1 MLTHR
6 LNKEYTMYDKM
17 LKCPR
22 PSVTCKKG
30 ALSACDFL
38 PEKNTSSICHGKLQ
52 EVVKA
57 GTRRFFRST
66 FQSRPGIIY
75 PSLTCY
81 YLCFDLV
88 VKSLFLAM
96 INMVYCEYSL
106 PLQMER
112 TTRNNTKIQIFP
124 HPFLKEGT
132 NPKGIPFWRNKR
144 SEKGTSEHILS
155 QFRTALLSPSLV

>member
-38 PEKNTSSICHGKLQ
+38 PEKCTSSICHGELQ
-52 EVVKA
+52 EIVKA

-75 PSLTCY
+75 PPITCY

-88 VKSLFLAM
+88 VKSLFLAVFSPREKL
-96 INMVYCEYSL
+96 ISRPVFTSCWIVSRAHRSCETKRNEKKL
-106 PLQMER
+106 KPLNYDVNSKTCNSAMCWW
-112 TTRNNTKIQIFP
+112 KFVD
-124 HPFLKEGT
+124 L
-132 NPKGIPFWRNKR
+132 
-144 SEKGTSEHILS
+144 
-155 QFRTALLSPSLV
+155 

>member
-6 LNKEYTMYDKM
+6 LNKEYKMYDKI

-52 EVVKA
+52 EIVKA
-57 GTRRFFRST
+57 ETRRFFRST

-75 PSLTCY
+75 PPITY
-81 YLCFDLV
+81 HYLCFDLV

-112 TTRNNTKIQIFP
+112 TTRYNTKIQIFP

>member
-17 LKCPR
+17 LQCPR
-22 PSVTCKKG
+22 SSNTCKKG
-30 ALSACDFL
+30 VLSACDFL

-75 PSLTCY
+75 PPLTCY

>member
-1 MLTHR
+1 MLTHG
-6 LNKEYTMYDKM
+6 LNKEYTMYDKV
-17 LKCPR
+17 LKCPW
-22 PSVTCKKG
+22 PSVVWKKG

-38 PEKNTSSICHGKLQ
+38 PEKCTSSICHGKLQ
-52 EVVKA
+52 EIVKA

-66 FQSRPGIIY
+66 FQSQSWIIY
-75 PSLTCY
+75 PPITCY

-112 TTRNNTKIQIFP
+112 TTRNNTKKFKYSRTPSWKKIQTLRVYPSEEIKGRR
-124 HPFLKEGT
+124 KEL
-132 NPKGIPFWRNKR
+132 RNI
-144 SEKGTSEHILS
+144 SWVNLE
-155 QFRTALLSPSLV
+155 LLCLVQV

>member
-1 MLTHR
+1 
-6 LNKEYTMYDKM
+6 M

-22 PSVTCKKG
+22 PSVTRKKG
-30 ALSACDFL
+30 ALSTCDFL
-38 PEKNTSSICHGKLQ
+38 PEKCTSSICNGKLQ
-52 EVVKA
+52 EIVKA
-57 GTRRFFRST
+57 GTSRFFRST
-66 FQSRPGIIY
+66 FQSQPGIIY
-75 PSLTCY
+75 PPITFY

-96 INMVYCEYSL
+96 TNMVYCEYSL

-124 HPFLKEGT
+124 HPFLKEDT
-132 NPKGIPFWRNKR
+132 NPNGIPFWRNKR

>member
-1 MLTHR
+1 
-6 LNKEYTMYDKM
+6 M

-22 PSVTCKKG
+22 PSVTRKKG
-30 ALSACDFL
+30 ALSTCDFL
-38 PEKNTSSICHGKLQ
+38 PEKCTSSICHGKLQ
-52 EVVKA
+52 EIVKA

-66 FQSRPGIIY
+66 FQSQPGIIY
-75 PSLTCY
+75 PPITFYC
-81 YLCFDLV
+81 LCFDLV

-96 INMVYCEYSL
+96 TNMVYCEYSL

-124 HPFLKEGT
+124 HPFLKEDT
-132 NPKGIPFWRNKR
+132 NPNGIPFWRNKR

-155 QFRTALLSPSLV
+155 QFRNVLLSPSLV

>member
-1 MLTHR
+1 MLTHG
-6 LNKEYTMYDKM
+6 LNKEYTMYGKV
-17 LKCPR
+17 LKCPW
-22 PSVTCKKG
+22 PSVMCKKG

-38 PEKNTSSICHGKLQ
+38 PEKCTSSICHGKLQ
-52 EVVKA
+52 EIVKA

-66 FQSRPGIIY
+66 FQSRSGIIY
-75 PSLTCY
+75 PPITCY

-96 INMVYCEYSL
+96 INMVYCKYSL

-112 TTRNNTKIQIFP
+112 TTRNNTKIQIFS

>member
-1 MLTHR
+1 MLTHG
-6 LNKEYTMYDKM
+6 LNKEYTMYDKV
-17 LKCPR
+17 LKCPW
-22 PSVTCKKG
+22 PSVVWKKG

-38 PEKNTSSICHGKLQ
+38 PEKCTSSICHGKLQ
-52 EVVKA
+52 EIVKA

-66 FQSRPGIIY
+66 FQSRPGIIN
-75 PSLTCY
+75 PPITCY

-124 HPFLKEGT
+124 HPFLKECT

>member
-1 MLTHR
+1 
-6 LNKEYTMYDKM
+6 M

-22 PSVTCKKG
+22 PSVTRKKG
-30 ALSACDFL
+30 ALSTCDFL
-38 PEKNTSSICHGKLQ
+38 PEKCTSSICHGKLQ
-52 EVVKA
+52 EIVKA
-57 GTRRFFRST
+57 GTSRFFRST
-66 FQSRPGIIY
+66 FQSQPGIIY
-75 PSLTCY
+75 PPITFY

-96 INMVYCEYSL
+96 TNMVYCEYSL

-124 HPFLKEGT
+124 HPFLKEDT
-132 NPKGIPFWRNKR
+132 NPNGIPFWRNKR
-144 SEKGTSEHILS
+144 SEKRTSEHILS

>member
-1 MLTHR
+1 MLTYR
-6 LNKEYTMYDKM
+6 LNKEYTMCDKM
-17 LKCPR
+17 QKCPR
-22 PSVTCKKG
+22 PSFTCKKG

-52 EVVKA
+52 EIVKA

-66 FQSRPGIIY
+66 FQSRPGIIN
-75 PSLTCY
+75 PPITCY